1 MKGIVKTFN
10 KQKGYGF
17 IHGKEGNSY
26 FFHYSELQMK
36 GYKTVDDGQK
46 VEFDVKNTEKGMNA
60 INIKLV

>member
-17 IHGKEGNSY
+17 IQGKEENSY

-36 GYKTVDDGQK
+36 GFKTVDEGQK
-46 VEFDVKNTEKGMNA
+46 VEFDVKETERGMNA